1 MANLHEQFLI
11 FDENLNIT
19 ISKQQKLKISEKNI
33 KNNIK
38 KYFLKYPNLKFS
50 MVRQGSYS
58 LGTMIRTKSDYC
70 DIDFGLR
77 FFPFPNLT
85 SITLQKYVKEALTNI
100 NQSSPVCKNKCIRI
114 KYKGD
119 YHLDITIYGL
129 KGLNQTPF
137 LATRN
142 GWEESDPSK
151 FKKWFDEEG
160 NNNLHQLRRIVKYI
174 KAWSDFKG
182 KGLLKGI
189 VITVLAAECFVPR
202 KRDDL
207 ALKETVE
214 KIFYKLKEDWFC
226 KKPIYPFEVLLDI
239 SSNIHSEM
247 ILTKLNYFIRDA
259 DIAILNKTDKHQA
272 KILWKRHLGKYF

>member
-1 MANLHEQFLI
+1 MANLHGQFLN
-11 FDENLNIT
+11 FDEKLNIT
-19 ISKQQKLKISEKNI
+19 TSKQQKLKISERNI

-38 KYFLKYPNLKFS
+38 KYFLNHPNLKFS

-58 LGTMIRTKSDYC
+58 LGTMIRNKSDYC

-85 SITLQKYVKEALTNI
+85 PNTLQKYVKEALTNI
-100 NQSSPVCKNKCIRI
+100 NQSLPVCKNKCIRI

-129 KGLNQTPF
+129 KGFNQTPF

-151 FKKWFDEEG
+151 LKKWFDGKG
-160 NNNLHQLRRIVKYI
+160 NNNLPQLRRIVKYI

-189 VITVLAAECFVPR
+189 VITILVAECFVPN

-207 ALKETVE
+207 ALKETVK
-214 KIFYKLKEDWFC
+214 KIFYRLKGNWVC
-226 KKPIYPFEVLLDI
+226 KRPVYPFEDLLDI
-239 SSNIHSEM
+239 LSDTNSEM
-247 ILTKLNYFIRDA
+247 ILTRLNYFIRDA
-259 DIAILNKTDKHQA
+259 EVATLNKTNEPQA
-272 KILWKRHLGKYF
+272 NILWKRHLGKYF